1 MMRVR
6 VTVGGQRTTTD
17 CVRLLDVC
25 SPPPPLVHA
34 REGHGV
40 SSGFA
45 SRANGPPF
53 PRRHGRWSRLVPA
66 HHPPTPHRFFP
77 GTTAQPQLGWGLSHR
92 APAALPTA
100 HCSGTASGW
109 TQVEWLSPGRHPGF
123 FACCCRNRSRD
134 ASTVGRWCARH
145 TRLCVG
151 PALWRALSSWRPQE
165 WAGRAVHTRP
175 WRVAARRWPRA
186 LGCVLFIRAWG
197 SASAAAVA
205 LTRTA
210 AVHGGLTVQLVG
222 AGRRVS
228 GHGAP
233 S

>member
-1 MMRVR
+1 MAA
-6 VTVGGQRTTTD
+6 G
-17 CVRLLDVC
+17 LDW
-25 SPPPPLVHA
+25 SQPITPPPPTAFSH
-34 REGHGV
+34 
-40 SSGFA
+40 
-45 SRANGPPF
+45 
-53 PRRHGRWSRLVPA
+53 
-66 HHPPTPHRFFP
+66 

-151 PALWRALSSWRPQE
+151 PALWRALSSRRPQE
-165 WAGRAVHTRP
+165 WAGHERVHTRP
-175 WRVAARRWPRA
+175 WRVAAGRWPHVS
-186 LGCVLFIRAWG
+186 GCVLFIRAWG
-197 SASAAAVA
+197 SASADAVA

-222 AGRRVS
+222 AGRRVC